1 MRAIA
6 AEEHTQRSSASQ
18 PASGPKPLYGKVVS
32 VDTMTGKV
40 VVADGDDGK
49 QVTVATD
56 PNTKVVI
63 ADKPAKLADLKAGM
77 SVRVF
82 PPTGTAAQIRAFS
95 PKPPASQPASGPKP
109 LYGKVVSVDTMTG
122 KLVITAAGD
131 EGKQVTVATDPAT
144 KVVIADKA
152 ATLADLKAGMMVRV
166 VPPTGTAAEIRAF
179 LPKPPASQPASGPKP
194 LYGKVVSVDTMTDKV
209 VIATGEDGNQVT
221 IATDFNTKVVI
232 ADKPAMLADLKAGT
246 MVRVMPP
253 TGTAAEIRAFLPKRP
268 AKGETT
274 RAK

>member
-1 MRAIA
+1 MVPSAMLRFGCIVLLIASAGMRAIA

-40 VVADGDDGK
+40 VVADGDD
-49 QVTVATD
+49 
-56 PNTKVVI
+56 
-63 ADKPAKLADLKAGM
+63 
-77 SVRVF
+77 
-82 PPTGTAAQIRAFS
+82 
-95 PKPPASQPASGPKP
+95 
-109 LYGKVVSVDTMTG
+109 
-122 KLVITAAGD
+122 
-131 EGKQVTVATDPAT
+131 GKQVTVATDPAT